1 MSKVDYDNKAEEQL
15 SSIWENNNQDY
26 SSSNS
31 DTSNSNVSTLGM
43 SIDISDKSNTIIID
57 ISSDPTKYKTLDVE
71 DTTHDTA
78 PSLPTAIDTYD
89 QTTISSMTSNNYDYK
104 KANKVDNFL
113 IKFLHNHN
121 NLPTLS

>member
-1 MSKVDYDNKAEEQL
+1 MDKTRLQRYLPLHTSKKDYDTKAEEQP
-15 SSIWENNNQDY
+15 SSIWEDNYQDH
-26 SSSNS
+26 SISNS
-31 DTSNSNVSTLGM
+31 DTRNSEVSTLGM
-43 SIDISDKSNTIIID
+43 PIGISDKSNNTIIE

-104 KANKVDNFL
+104 KSK
-113 IKFLHNHN
+113 
-121 NLPTLS
+121 